1 MNNRVPFLQSLD
13 ERVLVCDGAMGTM
26 LYAKGVFINRCFDSL
41 NVMSADTVTEI
52 HQDYVRAGAEV
63 LETNT
68 FGANRIKLRSFGLG
82 DRVRDI
88 NLEGARIARKAARD
102 QAYVAGAIG
111 PLGVRIEPW
120 GKMGTDEAG
129 SYFREQA
136 EALVEGG
143 VDLFIL
149 ETFRDLNE
157 MGAAIAAVRSVSSLP
172 IVAQMT
178 IEDDGNSLDG
188 TPPEQFAPEMER
200 RGADVIGVNCSIG
213 PAHML
218 ETVERMAAVTHA
230 RLSAQPN
237 AGRPRDIE
245 GRNIYLSSPEYLA
258 SYARRFAQQGVRL
271 VGGCCG
277 TTPEHIRQM
286 KAAIKQV
293 NVGKSAGSDRLRA
306 SRSGESAVALA
317 KAERT
322 DSDRVGRVHSGPPE
336 ISDAPLVPRAEKSQ
350 MAAALA
356 AGRFVTVVQLL
367 PPKGFVGDDIIEL
380 ARTLKIRGV
389 DVVNIPDGP
398 RGPRMSALAL
408 AVLVQQKA
416 GIETVLQF
424 SCRDRNLLGM
434 QSDLLGA
441 HAMGVRNLVSVTGNA
456 RMVGDYPDATA
467 VFDVDSVGLTN
478 VITRLNQGLDI
489 GGQGIGAPTGFHI
502 GVMVNPG
509 AENLDSE
516 VRRFEYKVEAGAEFA
531 ITRPVFDAGTFERLY
546 ARIES
551 AGIPILAGLRPFDSL
566 IDAEFMA
573 NEVPGVRVPD
583 PVLERMRAAKDA
595 EAAAEGIAIAR
606 DTLLAIRGMV
616 QGVHI
621 GAPGGRIDAA
631 LAVLDGIGVSN

>member
-1 MNNRVPFLQSLD
+1 MKPFLQALD

-41 NVMSADTVTEI
+41 NVMSADTVAEI
-52 HQDYVRAGAEV
+52 HQDYVRAGADV

-82 DRVRDI
+82 DKVREI
-88 NLEGARIARKAARD
+88 NMEGARIARRAARD

-120 GKMGTDEAG
+120 GKMGTDEAEA
-129 SYFREQA
+129 YFREQA
-136 EALVEGG
+136 EALAEGG

-157 MGAAIAAVRSVSSLP
+157 MGAAIAAVRGVSSLP

-188 TPPEQFAPEMER
+188 TPPEQFAPGMER

-258 SYARRFAQQGVRL
+258 SYARRFALQGVRL

-293 NVGKSAGSDRLRA
+293 NVGKSAGSEKTRPPHPDVRPID
-306 SRSGESAVALA
+306 SG
-317 KAERT
+317 
-322 DSDRVGRVHSGPPE
+322 GRVLSEVPNPP
-336 ISDAPLVPRAEKSQ
+336 AVPLAEKSQ
-350 MAAALA
+350 MAAALS
-356 AGRFVTVVQLL
+356 AGHFVTVVDLL
-367 PPKGFVGDDIIEL
+367 PPKGFVGDDIIAL

-441 HAMGVRNLVSVTGNA
+441 HAMGIRNLVSVTGNA

-478 VITRLNQGLDI
+478 VITRLNHGLDI
-489 GGQGIGAPTGFHI
+489 GGQGIGAPTAFHL

-531 ITRPVFDAGTFERLY
+531 ITRPVFDAATFERLH
-546 ARIES
+546 ARIAS
-551 AGIPILAGLRPFDSL
+551 AGIPILAGLRPFESV

-583 PVLERMRAAKDA
+583 QVLERMRAAKDA
-595 EAAAEGIAIAR
+595 EAAAQGIAIAR
-606 DTLLAIRGMV
+606 DTLVAIRGMV

-621 GAPGGRIDAA
+621 GAAGGRIEAA

>member
-1 MNNRVPFLQSLD
+1 M
-13 ERVLVCDGAMGTM
+13 LVCDGAMGTM
-26 LYAKGVFINRCFDSL
+26 LYARGVFINRCFDSL
-41 NVMSADTVTEI
+41 NIMSPDTVMDV
-52 HQDYVRAGAEV
+52 HQDYVRAGADV

-68 FGANRIKLRSFGLG
+68 FGANRLKLRSFGLG
-82 DRVRDI
+82 DKVREI
-88 NLEGARIARKAARD
+88 NAEAARLARKAARD
-102 QAYVAGAIG
+102 QVYVAGAIG

-120 GKMGTDEAG
+120 GKMGTDEAEAF
-129 SYFREQA
+129 FREQA
-136 EALVEGG
+136 EALAAGG
-143 VDLFIL
+143 VDAFIL

-157 MGAAIAAVRSVSSLP
+157 IGAAIAAVRSVSNLP
-172 IVAQMT
+172 IIAQMT

-200 RGADVIGVNCSIG
+200 RGADVVGVNCSIG

-218 ETVERMAAVTHA
+218 ETIERIAAVTRA

-245 GRNIYLSSPEYLA
+245 GRNIYLSSPEYMA

-293 NVGKSAGSDRLRA
+293 NVGKAADAGSKQTRPTQQEPDA
-306 SRSGESAVALA
+306 
-317 KAERT
+317 
-322 DSDRVGRVHSGPPE
+322 VGRVLLDQP
-336 ISDAPLVPRAEKSQ
+336 DARAVPRSEKSQ
-350 MAAALA
+350 LAAALA
-356 AGRFVTVVQLL
+356 AGRFATIVELL
-367 PPKGFVGDDIIEL
+367 PPKGFVGDEIIEQ
-380 ARTLKIRGV
+380 ARALKIRGV

-416 GIETVLQF
+416 GIETILQF

-441 HAMGVRNLVSVTGNA
+441 HAMGIRNLVVVTGNA

-467 VFDVDSVGLTN
+467 VYDVDSIGLTN

-489 GGQGIGAPTGFHI
+489 GGQGIGTPTGFHI
-502 GVMVNPG
+502 GVRVNPG
-509 AENLDSE
+509 AESLDSE

-531 ITRPVFDAGTFERLY
+531 ITRPVFDAATFERLY
-546 ARIES
+546 RRIES
-551 AGIPILAGLRPFDSL
+551 CGIPLLAGVWPFESL

-583 PVLERMRAAKDA
+583 PVLERMRRADGPEA
-595 EAAAEGIAIAR
+595 AAAEGIAIAR
-606 DTLLAIRGMV
+606 ETVNAIRAMV

-621 GAPGGRIDAA
+621 AAPAGRIDSA
-631 LAVLDGIGVSN
+631 LAVLDGIAASA

>member
-1 MNNRVPFLQSLD
+1 VKAFLEALD

-41 NVMSADTVTEI
+41 NVMSPDTVLEV
-52 HQDYVRAGAEV
+52 HQDYVRAGADV

-68 FGANRIKLRSFGLG
+68 FGANRVKLRSFGLADQILQINAEG
-82 DRVRDI
+82 VR
-88 NLEGARIARKAARD
+88 LARRAARD
-102 QAYVAGAIG
+102 QAFVAGAIG

-120 GKMGTDEAG
+120 GKMGTDEAEAF
-129 SYFREQA
+129 FREQV
-136 EALVEGG
+136 EGLVAGG

-157 MGAAIAAVRSVSSLP
+157 MGAAISAVRSLSTLP

-178 IEDDGNSLDG
+178 IEDDGNTLDG
-188 TPPEQFAPEMER
+188 TPPEQFAPDMER
-200 RGADVIGVNCSIG
+200 RGADVVGVNCSIG

-218 ETVERMAAVTHA
+218 ETIERMATVTRS

-293 NVGKSAGSDRLRA
+293 NVGKARPDPSLRSGA
-306 SRSGESAVALA
+306 SRAASRDDTARPA
-317 KAERT
+317 
-322 DSDRVGRVHSGPPE
+322 
-336 ISDAPLVPRAEKSQ
+336 IPRAEKSQ
-350 MAAALA
+350 LAAALV
-356 AGRFVTVVQLL
+356 AGRFATVVELL
-367 PPKGFVGDDIIEL
+367 PPKGFVGDDVIEQ
-380 ARTLKIRGV
+380 ARALKIRGV

-441 HAMGVRNLVSVTGNA
+441 HAMGVRNLVVVTGNA
-456 RMVGDYPDATA
+456 GMVGDYPDATA
-467 VFDVDSVGLTN
+467 VYDVDSIGLTN

-489 GGQGIGAPTGFHI
+489 GGQGIGTPTGFHV
-502 GVMVNPG
+502 GVRVNPG
-509 AENLDSE
+509 AESLDAE

-531 ITRPVFDAGTFERLY
+531 ITRPVFDADTFERLY
-546 ARIES
+546 RRIES
-551 AGIPILAGLRPFDSL
+551 CGIPLLAGVWPFESV

-583 PVLERMRAAKDA
+583 QVLERMRQASNA
-595 EAAAEGIAIAR
+595 EAAAAQGIAIAR
-606 DTLLAIRGMV
+606 ETVNAIRGMV

-621 GAPGGRIDAA
+621 AAPAGRIDAA
-631 LAVLDGIGVSN
+631 LAVLDGIAAST

>member
-1 MNNRVPFLQSLD
+1 LISRPFLQALD

-26 LYAKGVFINRCFDSL
+26 LYARGVFINRCFDSL
-41 NVMSADTVTEI
+41 NIMSPDTVMDV
-52 HQDYVRAGAEV
+52 HQDYVRAGADV

-68 FGANRIKLRSFGLG
+68 FGANRVKLRSFGLG
-82 DRVRDI
+82 DKVREI
-88 NLEGARIARKAARD
+88 NAEAARLARKAARD
-102 QAYVAGAIG
+102 QVYVAGAIG

-120 GKMGTDEAG
+120 GKMGTDEAEAF
-129 SYFREQA
+129 FREQA
-136 EALVEGG
+136 EALAAGG
-143 VDLFIL
+143 VDAFIL

-157 MGAAIAAVRSVSSLP
+157 IGAAIAAVRSVSNLP

-200 RGADVIGVNCSIG
+200 RGADVVGVNCSIG

-218 ETVERMAAVTHA
+218 ETIERIAAVTHA

-245 GRNIYLSSPEYLA
+245 GRNIYLSSPEYMA

-286 KAAIKQV
+286 KGAIKQV
-293 NVGKSAGSDRLRA
+293 NVGKSAAR
-306 SRSGESAVALA
+306 ESAGSEKARPTAPEPDTVRRVLSDPAHALLDPA
-317 KAERT
+317 NP
-322 DSDRVGRVHSGPPE
+322 S
-336 ISDAPLVPRAEKSQ
+336 VPRSEKSQ
-350 MAAALA
+350 LAAALT
-356 AGRFVTVVQLL
+356 AGRFATIVELL
-367 PPKGFVGDDIIEL
+367 PPKGFVGDEIIEQ
-380 ARTLKIRGV
+380 ARALKIRGV

-441 HAMGVRNLVSVTGNA
+441 HAMGIRNLVVVTGNA

-467 VFDVDSVGLTN
+467 VYDVDSIGLTN

-489 GGQGIGAPTGFHI
+489 GGQGIGTPTGFHI
-502 GVMVNPG
+502 GVRVNPG
-509 AENLDSE
+509 AESLDSE

-531 ITRPVFDAGTFERLY
+531 ITRPVFDAATFERLY
-546 ARIES
+546 KRIES
-551 AGIPILAGLRPFDSL
+551 CGIPLLAGVWPFESL

-583 PVLERMRAAKDA
+583 QVLERMRRARGPEA
-595 EAAAEGIAIAR
+595 AAAEGIAIAR
-606 DTLLAIRGMV
+606 ETVNAIRTMV

-621 GAPGGRIDAA
+621 AAAGGRINSA
-631 LAVLDGIGVSN
+631 LAVLDGIAASA

>member
-1 MNNRVPFLQSLD
+1 
-13 ERVLVCDGAMGTM
+13 MGTM
-26 LYAKGVFINRCFDSL
+26 LYARGVFINRCFDSL
-41 NVMSADTVTEI
+41 NIMSPDTVMEV
-52 HQDYVRAGAEV
+52 HQDYVRAGADV

-68 FGANRIKLRSFGLG
+68 FGANRVKLRSFGLG
-82 DRVRDI
+82 DKVGEI
-88 NLEGARIARKAARD
+88 NAEAARLARKMARD
-102 QAYVAGAIG
+102 QVYVAGAIG

-120 GKMGTDEAG
+120 GKMGTDEAEAF
-129 SYFREQA
+129 FREQA
-136 EALVEGG
+136 EALAAGG
-143 VDLFIL
+143 VDVFIL

-157 MGAAIAAVRSVSSLP
+157 IGAAIAAVRSVSTLP

-200 RGADVIGVNCSIG
+200 RGADVVGVNCSIG

-218 ETVERMAAVTHA
+218 ETIERIAAVTRA

-245 GRNIYLSSPEYLA
+245 GRNIYLSSPEYMA

-293 NVGKSAGSDRLRA
+293 NVAGGQSAGSKRTRPPHADLR
-306 SRSGESAVALA
+306 SMDSGGRGL
-317 KAERT
+317 
-322 DSDRVGRVHSGPPE
+322 SDPPPE
-336 ISDAPLVPRAEKSQ
+336 VLSDPANPPVPRTEKSQ
-350 MAAALA
+350 LAAALT
-356 AGRFVTVVQLL
+356 AGRFATIVELL
-367 PPKGFVGDDIIEL
+367 PPKGFVGDDIIEQ
-380 ARTLKIRGV
+380 ARALKIRGV

-441 HAMGVRNLVSVTGNA
+441 HAMGIRNLVVVTGNA

-467 VFDVDSVGLTN
+467 VYDVDSIGLTN
-478 VITRLNQGLDI
+478 VITRLNHGLDI
-489 GGQGIGAPTGFHI
+489 GGQGIGTPTGFHV
-502 GVMVNPG
+502 GVRVNPG
-509 AENLDSE
+509 AESLDSE

-531 ITRPVFDAGTFERLY
+531 ITRPVFDAATFERLY
-546 ARIES
+546 RRIES
-551 AGIPILAGLRPFDSL
+551 CGIPLLAGVWPFESL

-583 PVLERMRAAKDA
+583 QVLERMRRTDSA
-595 EAAAEGIAIAR
+595 EAAAAQGIAIAR
-606 DTLLAIRGMV
+606 ETVNAIRTMV

-621 GAPGGRIDAA
+621 AAAGGRIDSA
-631 LAVLDGIGVSN
+631 LAVLDGIAASA

>member
-1 MNNRVPFLQSLD
+1 MKPFLTTLD

-52 HQDYVRAGAEV
+52 HQDYVRAGADV

-82 DRVRDI
+82 DRVREI
-88 NLEGARIARKAARD
+88 NVEGVRIARRAARD

-120 GKMGTDEAG
+120 GKMGTDEAE

-143 VDLFIL
+143 VDLFML

-157 MGAAIAAVRSVSSLP
+157 MGAAIAALRSVSSLP

-218 ETVERMAAVTHA
+218 ETVERIAAVTRA

-277 TTPEHIRQM
+277 TTPEHIRQI
-286 KAAIKQV
+286 KVAIKQV
-293 NVGKSAGSDRLRA
+293 NVGKAAGS
-306 SRSGESAVALA
+306 
-317 KAERT
+317 ERT
-322 DSDRVGRVHSGPPE
+322 RPTPHEIERVGRVL
-336 ISDAPLVPRAEKSQ
+336 SDAPPVPRAEKSL

-356 AGRFVTVVQLL
+356 TGRFVTVVELL

-416 GIETVLQF
+416 GIETALQF
-424 SCRDRNLLGM
+424 SCRDRNLLSM

-441 HAMGVRNLVSVTGNA
+441 HAMGIRNLVSVTGNA

-489 GGQGIGAPTGFHI
+489 GGQGIGSPTAFHI

-546 ARIES
+546 TRITSAR
-551 AGIPILAGLRPFDSL
+551 IPILAGLRPFESL

-583 PVLERMRAAKDA
+583 QVLDRMRGAKDGE
-595 EAAAEGIAIAR
+595 EAAAQGIAIAR
-606 DTLLAIRGMV
+606 DTLVAIRGMV
-616 QGVHI
+616 QGVHVA
-621 GAPGGRIDAA
+621 APGGRIDAA

>member
-1 MNNRVPFLQSLD
+1 MKSFLQALD

-41 NVMSADTVTEI
+41 NVMSADTVAEI
-52 HQDYVRAGAEV
+52 HQDYVRAGADV

-82 DRVRDI
+82 DKVREI
-88 NLEGARIARKAARD
+88 NVEGARIARRAARE

-120 GKMGTDEAG
+120 GKMGTDEAEA
-129 SYFREQA
+129 YFREQA
-136 EALVEGG
+136 AALVEGG
-143 VDLFIL
+143 VDLVIL

-157 MGAAIAAVRSVSSLP
+157 MGAAIAAVRGMSRLP

-218 ETVERMAAVTHA
+218 ETVERIAAVTHA

-258 SYARRFAQQGVRL
+258 SYARRFALQGVRL

-286 KAAIKQV
+286 KTAIKQV
-293 NVGKSAGSDRLRA
+293 NVGKSAGQ
-306 SRSGESAVALA
+306 SGGS
-317 KAERT
+317 ERT
-322 DSDRVGRVHSGPPE
+322 RPPLAVSGSAIGGRVL
-336 ISDAPLVPRAEKSQ
+336 SDPADVVVVPRAEKSQ
-350 MAAALA
+350 FAAALA
-356 AGRFVTVVQLL
+356 AGRFVTVVELL
-367 PPKGFVGDDIIEL
+367 PPKGFVGDDVIEL
-380 ARTLKIRGV
+380 ARTLKVRGV
-389 DVVNIPDGP
+389 DFVNIPDGP

-441 HAMGVRNLVSVTGNA
+441 HAMGIRNLVSVTGNA

-509 AENLDSE
+509 AEDLDSE
-516 VRRFEYKVEAGAEFA
+516 VRRFEYKVDAGAEFA
-531 ITRPVFDAGTFERLY
+531 ITRPVFDAGTFERLH
-546 ARIES
+546 ARIAS
-551 AGIPILAGLRPFDSL
+551 AGIPILAGLRPFESV

-573 NEVPGVRVPD
+573 NEVPGVRVPNH
-583 PVLERMRAAKDA
+583 VLERMRAAKDA
-595 EAAAEGIAIAR
+595 EAAAAEGIAIAR
-606 DTLLAIRGMV
+606 DTLVAIRGNV
-616 QGVHI
+616 QGVQI
-621 GAPGGRIDAA
+621 AAPGSRIDAA
-631 LAVLDGIGVSN
+631 LAVLDGIGV

>member
-1 MNNRVPFLQSLD
+1 MKPFLEALD

-41 NVMSADTVTEI
+41 NVMSSDTVTEI
-52 HQDYVRAGAEV
+52 HQDYVRAGADV

-82 DRVRDI
+82 DRVHDI
-88 NLEGARIARKAARD
+88 NVEGARLARKAARD
-102 QAYVAGAIG
+102 QVYVAGAIG

-120 GKMGTDEAG
+120 GKMGTDEAE

-136 EALVEGG
+136 EALAEGG
-143 VDLFIL
+143 VDLFVL

-172 IVAQMT
+172 VVAQMT

-200 RGADVIGVNCSIG
+200 RGAAVIGVNCSIG

-245 GRNIYLSSPEYLA
+245 GRNIYLSSPEYMA

-277 TTPEHIRQM
+277 TTPEHTRQM

-293 NVGKSAGSDRLRA
+293 NIGKGAGQSGGSDRLRA
-306 SRSGESAVALA
+306 SRFGVSAEALA
-317 KAERT
+317 QAERPRPVVVF
-322 DSDRVGRVHSGPPE
+322 SDPAASP
-336 ISDAPLVPRAEKSQ
+336 VPRADKSQ
-350 MAAALA
+350 LAATLA
-356 AGRFVTVVQLL
+356 AGRFATIVELL
-367 PPKGFVGDDIIEL
+367 PPKGFVGDGIIDQ
-380 ARTLKIRGV
+380 ARALKIRGV
-389 DVVNIPDGP
+389 DVITIPDGP
-398 RGPRMSALAL
+398 RGARMSALAL

-416 GIETVLQF
+416 GIETVLQY

-441 HAMGVRNLVSVTGNA
+441 HAMGIRNVVVVTGHA
-456 RMVGDYPDATA
+456 RTVGDYPDATA

-478 VITRLNQGLDI
+478 VITRLNGGLDI
-489 GGQGIGAPTGFHI
+489 GGQGIGTPTAFHV

-509 AENLDSE
+509 AENLDAE

-531 ITRPVFDAGTFERLY
+531 VTRPVFDAATFERLH
-546 ARIES
+546 RRVES
-551 AGIPILAGLRPFDSL
+551 FGVPILAGVWPFASV

-583 PVLERMRAAKDA
+583 QVLDRMRRAPDG
-595 EAAAEGIAIAR
+595 EAAAAQGIAIAR
-606 DTLLAIRGMV
+606 ETVIAIRGMV
-616 QGVHI
+616 QGVHVA
-621 GAPGGRIDAA
+621 APGGRIDAA
-631 LAVLDGIGVSN
+631 VTVLDGISASA

>member
-1 MNNRVPFLQSLD
+1 LINKPFLEALD
-13 ERVLVCDGAMGTM
+13 QRVLVCDGAMGTM

-41 NVMSADTVTEI
+41 NVMSPDTVTEI
-52 HQDYVRAGAEV
+52 HQDYVRAGADV

-82 DRVRDI
+82 DKVRDI
-88 NLEGARIARKAARD
+88 NVEGARITRRAARD

-129 SYFREQA
+129 AYFREQA
-136 EALVEGG
+136 DALAEGG

-157 MGAAIAAVRSVSSLP
+157 MGAAIAAVRSVSELP

-200 RGADVIGVNCSIG
+200 RGADVVGVNCSIG

-218 ETVERMAAVTHA
+218 ETVERMAGVTRA

-286 KAAIKQV
+286 KTAIKQM
-293 NVGKSAGSDRLRA
+293 NAGRSAAA
-306 SRSGESAVALA
+306 SP
-317 KAERT
+317 
-322 DSDRVGRVHSGPPE
+322 VGRAPSGSPGVPDMARPAATVDV
-336 ISDAPLVPRAEKSQ
+336 IPRAEKSQ
-350 MAAALA
+350 FAATLS
-356 AGRFVTVVQLL
+356 AGRFATIVELL
-367 PPKGFVGDDIIEL
+367 PPKGFAGDDVVEQ
-380 ARTLKIRGV
+380 ARALKIRGV

-408 AVLVQQKA
+408 AVLIQQKA

-424 SCRDRNLLGM
+424 SCRDRTLLGM

-441 HAMGVRNLVSVTGNA
+441 HAMGIRNVVAVTGKA
-456 RMVGDYPDATA
+456 RTVGDYPDATA
-467 VFDVDSVGLTN
+467 VFDVDSIGLTN
-478 VITRLNQGLDI
+478 VITRLNHGLDI
-489 GGQGIGAPTGFHI
+489 GGQGIGAPTAFHI

-509 AENLDSE
+509 AENMDAE

-531 ITRPVFDAGTFERLY
+531 ITRPVFDPATFERLY
-546 ARIES
+546 KRLES
-551 AGIPILAGLRPFDSL
+551 ARLPILVGIRPFEN
-566 IDAEFMA
+566 IVDAEFMA
-573 NEVPGVRVPD
+573 NEVPGIRVPD
-583 PVLERMRAAKDA
+583 QVLDRMRAAKNED
-595 EAAAEGIAIAR
+595 EAFAQGIAIAR
-606 DTLLAIRGMV
+606 ETLAAVRSMV
-616 QGVHI
+616 QGVDI
-621 GAPGGRIDAA
+621 AAPGGRVDAV
-631 LAVLDGIGVSN
+631 LAVLDGIGVGG

>member
-1 MNNRVPFLQSLD
+1 MKPFLEALD
-13 ERVLVCDGAMGTM
+13 DRVLVCDGAMGTM

-41 NVMSADTVTEI
+41 NIMSADTVTEI
-52 HQDYVRAGAEV
+52 HQDYFRAGADV

-82 DRVRDI
+82 DRVHEI
-88 NLEGARIARKAARD
+88 NVEGARIARKAARD

-120 GKMGTDEAG
+120 GKMGTDEAE

-136 EALVEGG
+136 QALVEGG
-143 VDLFIL
+143 VDLFVL

-218 ETVERMAAVTHA
+218 ETVERMAAVTRA

-245 GRNIYLSSPEYLA
+245 GRNIYLSSPEYMA
-258 SYARRFAQQGVRL
+258 SYARRFAQHGVRL

-293 NVGKSAGSDRLRA
+293 NVGGKACRTNLARSERTRPAQARDPVNRRCEAGSFRSPA
-306 SRSGESAVALA
+306 SS
-317 KAERT
+317 
-322 DSDRVGRVHSGPPE
+322 P
-336 ISDAPLVPRAEKSQ
+336 IPRADKSQ
-350 MAAALA
+350 LGAALS
-356 AGRFVTVVQLL
+356 AGRFATIVELL
-367 PPKGFVGDDIIEL
+367 PPKGYVGDEIIER
-380 ARTLKIRGV
+380 ARALKIRGV

-408 AVLVQQKA
+408 AVLVQQMA

-441 HAMGVRNLVSVTGNA
+441 HAMGIRNVVAVTGKA
-456 RMVGDYPDATA
+456 RVVGDYPDATG
-467 VFDVDSVGLTN
+467 VFDVDSIGLTN
-478 VITRLNQGLDI
+478 VITRLNHGLDI
-489 GGQGIGAPTGFHI
+489 GGQGIGTPTAFHI

-509 AENLDSE
+509 AEDLE
-516 VRRFEYKVEAGAEFA
+516 AEIRRFEYKVEAGAEFA
-531 ITRPVFDAGTFERLY
+531 ITRPVFDAATFERLY
-546 ARIES
+546 TRIES
-551 AGIPILAGLRPFDSL
+551 ARIPILAGVRPFESV

-573 NEVPGVRVPD
+573 NEVPGVRVPEQA
-583 PVLERMRAAKDA
+583 LERMRAAQDA
-595 EAAAEGIAIAR
+595 ETASAQGIAIAR
-606 DTLLAIRGMV
+606 ETLIAIRGMV

-621 GAPGGRIDAA
+621 SAAGGRIDAA
-631 LAVLDGIGVSN
+631 LEVLDGIRVSN